1 MTTNRKQYSPEEKAR
16 IALEA
21 IKGELTQSQLT
32 AKYGVHST
40 QIQAWKKQLLTSLPQ
55 AFSDKRVKESR
66 DQERLVE
73 DLYKQIGQ
81 LTVEVDWLKKKSALF
96 SGK

>member
-1 MTTNRKQYSPEEKAR
+1 MNKNRKRYSAEEKAR

-40 QIQAWKKQLLTSLPQ
+40 QTQSWKKQLLSSLPQ
-55 AFSDKRVKESR
+55 AFSDKRKKENR

-96 SGK
+96 NDK